1 MKNRNKMNNNGFSL
15 VELIIVIAIMAVLI
29 GVLAPQYMKYVE
41 RGRNSTD
48 QDNAV
53 AIQSALMVWA
63 SETSIPSTKHAF
75 GADSTGTTITVTPSN
90 NIAFSGANADAA
102 KDALE
107 NASIDLSTHAQSQTK
122 WKSYVVKIKVESD
135 GTATI
140 ETSYYTSV
148 DGTGTPVTL

>member
-63 SETSIPSTKHAF
+63 SETNIPATQHAF
-75 GADSTGTTITVTPSN
+75 AADATGTTITVTPGN
-90 NIAFSGANADAA
+90 NIAFSGTNADAA
-102 KDALE
+102 KDALD
-107 NASIDLSTHAQSQTK
+107 NASIDLSTHAQSQTR
-122 WKSYVVKIKVESD
+122 WRSYVVTITVAAD

-140 ETSYYTSV
+140 STSYYTST